1 MRRALL
7 AITAVAVLLMA
18 TATAVAD
25 PPGPV
30 GTGDPVI
37 NLAGGFTYSII
48 STGCTDSVTS
58 TESGLT
64 FPMPED
70 FDANIVFSAGDETWL
85 LSNHELTQPRPGDFQ
100 GDAGKCAVN
109 EQTPADADSDGTGSV
124 SRIVLAKDGVT
135 VLRRELIT
143 TGLHDNCAAAQT
155 PWKTYLTNE
164 EFPFINDPELRS
176 GWVWEIDPATGAEKR
191 LTGMGRFSH
200 EQEAFAADG
209 SWYLTND
216 RGNFQYLYKFI
227 PDRRSD
233 LTTGR
238 LYGLFFDRAT
248 NTGTWVGPLD
258 PFAPEA
264 DMIARVGAP
273 NATNSFGKAE
283 GIVASAS
290 SATRGGNEVTFTE
303 SGFGTDPGRVWR
315 LSDLS
320 QEVVKGEVIV
330 QGDFGRLSR
339 PDNLRYND
347 AGDLFIMED
356 HGSAEFAL
364 AGGSNEIWV
373 LPRGKTGAENLVR
386 FASMPNRFE
395 PTGPWFSND
404 NHILY
409 LSVQADPPFQSR
421 VIAIQR
427 TGGNFNQPYDG

>member
-109 EQTPADADSDGTGSV
+109 EQTPADGDSDGTGSV

-303 SGFGTDPGRVWR
+303 SGFGTDPGRVWK